1 MNLKQLTLEEL
12 KDLMSHF
19 RETGMGML
27 ELRDGETRLCLEARA
42 SEMAPAPVV
51 PAVPMSPAAVPAQPE
66 PVSSERPQ
74 EPAGNVVKS
83 PIVGTYYAAAAPDK
97 PPFVQVGSRVR
108 KGDILFIIE
117 SMKLMNEIQS
127 EFDGEV
133 TEILAENAQGVEYG
147 QPILVI
153 R

>member
-1 MNLKQLTLEEL
+1 
-12 KDLMSHF
+12 
-19 RETGMGML
+19 MGML

-42 SEMAPAPVV
+42 PEMAPAPVV
-51 PAVPMSPAAVPAQPE
+51 PAVPAVPAQPE